1 MVFVF
6 ISSSNHTPIKY
17 RCLFKI
23 SNRIIPAY
31 PTNRYELE
39 PFFKAGVNR
48 VYVHLDNEPMPTGQ
62 RVIGT
67 KLLSPCEN
75 RHSSDYLVIHIM
87 HALEGNPSSRFK
99 PLIVPLRQCLV
110 RRSQKKK
117 KTPALKYQ
125 MFLTIIYHI

>member
-62 RVIGT
+62 RVIGAR
-67 KLLSPCEN
+67 LLSLFRN
-75 RHSSDYLVIHIM
+75 RHFNNHV
-87 HALEGNPSSRFK
+87 
-99 PLIVPLRQCLV
+99 
-110 RRSQKKK
+110 
-117 KTPALKYQ
+117 
-125 MFLTIIYHI
+125 